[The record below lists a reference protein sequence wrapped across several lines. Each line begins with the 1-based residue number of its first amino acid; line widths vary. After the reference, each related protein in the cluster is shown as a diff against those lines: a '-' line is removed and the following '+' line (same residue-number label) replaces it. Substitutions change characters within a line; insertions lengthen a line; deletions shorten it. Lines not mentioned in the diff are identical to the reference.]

1 MIIYVTNN
9 PLINVREYYYSK
21 EATSLKKKKKGI
33 NWNRENSLPGAL
45 KVRHMQAGTDY
56 TQEVFLI

>member
-9 PLINVREYYYSK
+9 PVINVREYYYSK
-21 EATSLKKKKKGI
+21 EATSLKKKKGI
-33 NWNRENSLPGAL
+33 NWGRENSLQGAI